1 MENHGV
7 IAQFGFEF
15 QKLVFLHYALQLNVF
30 GSVVYEGKDDV
41 ELSDKDYIF
50 SIRQDSR
57 YVQVKSG
64 EITEQTFEKVL
75 CNWLIDY
82 KKEVDYI
89 CFTELPITIDYSS
102 DSFMN
107 CFINN
112 IKTKGKRSDSLYVK
126 VKKKYD
132 VLNDESLI
140 RTTLKDLLSQIEIIC
155 KSVKDLEEESIGI
168 FIHGYCDDTKIRFL
182 QEKRFSR
189 LKEKLFSLISNS
201 IIQKE
206 ACQLTHGT
214 LFDIA
219 SSIKEE
225 LTDDH
230 YEENFNQFKKKSK
243 EQVEKILASEND
255 SVKQLKLVFHNNPE
269 KIVGGLEEQAFY
281 EDWRAVFIHLNKEND
296 IISLEELAHSNYE
309 DVLNDIEEN
318 GETRTPYLTYKRTT
332 SQDLRSKLFSQHS
345 SNFKFYNR
353 GCYIHLTDSGIP
365 DNLKIKWGE
374 DNDQ

>member
-126 VKKKYD
+126 VKKKND
-132 VLNDESLI
+132 VL
-140 RTTLKDLLSQIEIIC
+140 R
-155 KSVKDLEEESIGI
+155 
-168 FIHGYCDDTKIRFL
+168 
-182 QEKRFSR
+182 
-189 LKEKLFSLISNS
+189 
-201 IIQKE
+201 
-206 ACQLTHGT
+206 
-214 LFDIA
+214 
-219 SSIKEE
+219 
-225 LTDDH
+225 
-230 YEENFNQFKKKSK
+230 
-243 EQVEKILASEND
+243 
-255 SVKQLKLVFHNNPE
+255 
-269 KIVGGLEEQAFY
+269 
-281 EDWRAVFIHLNKEND
+281 
-296 IISLEELAHSNYE
+296 
-309 DVLNDIEEN
+309 
-318 GETRTPYLTYKRTT
+318 
-332 SQDLRSKLFSQHS
+332 
-345 SNFKFYNR
+345 
-353 GCYIHLTDSGIP
+353 
-365 DNLKIKWGE
+365 
-374 DNDQ
+374 